1 VLQTTSLFGVSA
13 PVARDFFYVSTAKTW
28 LEAQSYCREKHTDLA
43 TVDNM
48 REMQSLIKQ
57 VDFFYTGDV
66 WIGLKKGEGSRWGWS
81 MGNYTV
87 QQYTMLQG
95 TKTLFINESC
105 GAISPDGY
113 WYSLNCISLQQFI
126 CYDDYNQEFYS
137 VPYKLIWREAQD
149 YCRYWYTD
157 LAGIHSA
164 SEQQAV
170 LSLVPRDYLWIG
182 LFKDDWRWS
191 DETTSF
197 FRYWGKGK
205 PLSLFNISNCVVMQ
219 MNDNGMWDDSLCDRK
234 LPFVCYKG
242 QLCVLLLLR
251 EKCIFCALGY

>member
-1 VLQTTSLFGVSA
+1 
-13 PVARDFFYVSTAKTW
+13 
-28 LEAQSYCREKHTDLA
+28 
-43 TVDNM
+43 
-48 REMQSLIKQ
+48 
-57 VDFFYTGDV
+57 
-66 WIGLKKGEGSRWGWS
+66 

-234 LPFVCYKG
+234 LPFVCYKVTTPKKIQIVKLKVRTQKMTDLNDASMKANILKMFEG
-242 QLCVLLLLR
+242 KLEKKKMINYTLSWR
-251 EKCIFCALGY
+251 ENDGVVFHPESDNTQQKNISDEL